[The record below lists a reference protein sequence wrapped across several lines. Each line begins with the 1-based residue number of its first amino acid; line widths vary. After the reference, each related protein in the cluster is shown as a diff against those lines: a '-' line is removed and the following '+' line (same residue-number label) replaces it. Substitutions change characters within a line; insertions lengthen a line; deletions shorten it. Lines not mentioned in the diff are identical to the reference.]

1 MLLFSMRKRQ
11 AEATA
16 SNDASSSSKAVTKVA
31 KLNEEEGATA
41 FVNLDLRLNHHNQPI
56 VVSV

>member
-31 KLNEEEGATA
+31 KLNEEEGG
-41 FVNLDLRLNHHNQPI
+41 VCESRLE
-56 VVSV
+56 V